1 MNRIIELLARTL
13 SPDEREAVLGD
24 LAECGDP
31 PRKAFREVLGL
42 VVRRQTAFWMQWR
55 PWLALVLTS
64 VAGLKLGTWCA
75 RKAHLNAV
83 YIWMY
88 ANNWDWSLFEIPGF
102 RHELSRNAAAITFFW
117 LGIGLGA
124 WTLGRIL
131 QWTSRDTAPVQAVIF
146 TVLLFAA
153 PTDPLIVLVNPPV
166 FAHWYYRALP
176 LIIKTMLVMLPCWR
190 GLRTRRVA

>member
-1 MNRIIELLARTL
+1 MSARPSSAI
-13 SPDEREAVLGD
+13 SPNVAALHGKHSGKYSDWW
-24 LAECGDP
+24 CGAK
-31 PRKAFREVLGL
+31 RHSGCSGV
-42 VVRRQTAFWMQWR
+42 

-190 GLRTRRVA
+190 GMRTRRVA